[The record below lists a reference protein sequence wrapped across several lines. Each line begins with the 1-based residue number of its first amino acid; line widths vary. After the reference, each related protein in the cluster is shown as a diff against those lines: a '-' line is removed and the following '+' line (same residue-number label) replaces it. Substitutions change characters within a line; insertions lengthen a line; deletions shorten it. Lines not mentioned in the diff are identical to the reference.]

1 MMLAAHSRLS
11 IPPETWYLLPLV
23 KRFSFDRPLNPD
35 EIEAAVSIITGHYR
49 WPDMKLSTSEFRG
62 KVQQLAR
69 PYLRDLVEIVYR
81 WHMQADGKV
90 RWGDKTPLY
99 IGILPELAR
108 MFPDARFIHL
118 IRDGRD
124 VAKSFRATDWVGWY
138 WHDNAREW
146 IRALECHWRWIRSDI
161 RDRILEVRYE
171 KLVLETET
179 TLQEICR
186 FIGEEF
192 EPQMLSWERH
202 VDQLVP
208 SREMIVHQK
217 LKQRIGPEGVFRW
230 KREMSARQIFV
241 TEAFMGSHLMRLGYE
256 RRYASPLWLPAFAL
270 TRWIY
275 PALVAAIEFRVRAVG
290 YLRKRI
296 RVRQG
301 SRGCADSAGKQ

>member
-1 MMLAAHSRLS
+1 MLAAHSRLS
-11 IPPETWYLLPLV
+11 IPPETWYLQPLV

-49 WPDMKLSTSEFRG
+49 WPDMKLSALEFRG
-62 KVQQLAR
+62 AVRQLSR
-69 PYLRDLVEIVYR
+69 PYLRDLVEVVYR
-81 WHMQADGKV
+81 WHMQAEGKV
-90 RWGDKTPLY
+90 RWGDKTPNY
-99 IGILPELAR
+99 IQILPELAR
-108 MFPDARFIHL
+108 MFPDSRFIHL

-124 VAKSFRATDWVGWY
+124 VAKSFQATDWVGWY
-138 WHDNAREW
+138 WHDSVQNW

-171 KLVLETET
+171 KLVLETEA

-192 EPQMLSWERH
+192 EPQMLAWEWQ
-202 VDQLVP
+202 VNQLVP
-208 SREMIVHQK
+208 SREMRSHSK
-217 LKQRIGPEGVFRW
+217 LKQRIGPEGVSRW

-256 RRYASPLWLPAFAL
+256 RRYARPLWLPAFAL

-275 PALVAAIEFRVRAVG
+275 PSLAAAEFPVRAAR

-296 RVRQG
+296 LGTTGIERVR
-301 SRGCADSAGKQ
+301 RFLR